1 MISVI
6 VPIYNVE
13 KYLRQCLDSIR
24 NQTYRDLEV
33 ILVDDCSPD
42 GSAAICREYVDA
54 DPRFQ
59 IVRTPANSGLS
70 AARNAGIEVA
80 TGDWIAYIDSD
91 DDIDLDYFER
101 LLKRAEA
108 TGADVVRCT
117 FDRFS
122 SSGPLPTP
130 VYFSDDMEIDDP
142 QALQRLALRLLAA
155 PTPGSG
161 DRDIVIGCSVWMTLY
176 HRRFTHEL
184 GMRFP
189 HDRTFTSEDV
199 IFNFGV
205 WRAARKLAIM
215 KRPMYHYRENDSS
228 LTRALKPDCIERVVR
243 FCRYGEKMVKEA
255 GYSNEDLLYV
265 KGYAIEIFRAYLKQ
279 MVLSDMPR
287 RELYRWLKEQAENPY
302 IKEIYEQYPWRELP
316 LKYRSGFQA
325 FAEGHPR
332 RLSALIKGREM
343 LRGLLGK

>member
-13 KYLRQCLDSIR
+13 RYLRQCLDSIR
-24 NQTYRDLEV
+24 DQTYRDLEV

-42 GSAAICREYVDA
+42 GSAAICREYVEA
-54 DPRFQ
+54 DSRFRM
-59 IVRTPANSGLS
+59 IRTPKNSGLS

-91 DDIDLDYFER
+91 DDIDRDYFER
-101 LLKRAEA
+101 LLKRAEE

-122 SSGPLPTP
+122 SSGPIPTP
-130 VYFSDDMEIDDP
+130 IDFSDDKVIDDP
-142 QALQRLALRLLAA
+142 KVLNRLALRLFSA
-155 PTPGSG
+155 PTPGSS
-161 DRDIVIGCSVWMTLY
+161 DPDIVTGCSVWMTLY

-205 WRAARKLAIM
+205 WRAAQKLTIM

-243 FCRYGEKMVKEA
+243 FCNFGEKMVREA
-255 GYSNEDLLYV
+255 GYSEDDVLYV

-279 MVLSDMPR
+279 MVLSTMPR

-302 IKEIYEQYPWRELP
+302 IKDIYAKYPWRDLP

-325 FAEGHPR
+325 FAEKHPR
-332 RLSALIKGREM
+332 RLSLLIKSREM
-343 LRGLLGK
+343 LRSILGH